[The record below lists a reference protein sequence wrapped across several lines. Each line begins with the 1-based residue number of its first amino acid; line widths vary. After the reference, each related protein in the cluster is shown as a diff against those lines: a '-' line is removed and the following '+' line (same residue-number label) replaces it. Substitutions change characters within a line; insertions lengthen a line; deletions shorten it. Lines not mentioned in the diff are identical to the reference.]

1 MDFKN
6 QVVLVTGGTRGIGRG
21 IVHAFAK
28 EGACIAVNGTKKQL
42 CSAVVEEVREYGGQG
57 IAVPGD
63 ISKSEDVQKVFA
75 QIFEQIGH
83 LDILVNNAGVI
94 YVVECTDTTDEQWDH
109 TMNVNCRGVF
119 LCSREAARHMKKR
132 KSGKIINVSSQ
143 LGKTGVAR
151 YTHYCASKFAVVG
164 FTQAL
169 AMELALHGVNVNAVC
184 PGIVDTDMM
193 KEELVVLE
201 KLEGKSE
208 KELRRL
214 FLDMI
219 PLGRYES
226 TDDIA
231 SLVLFLASEKAQYIT
246 GQSINV
252 SGGIE
257 FH

>member
-94 YVVECTDTTDEQWDH
+94 YVVECTDT
-109 TMNVNCRGVF
+109 
-119 LCSREAARHMKKR
+119 
-132 KSGKIINVSSQ
+132 
-143 LGKTGVAR
+143 
-151 YTHYCASKFAVVG
+151 
-164 FTQAL
+164 QAL